1 MKLAVIFV
9 LSFQLLLIGCSGSH
23 QTAIL
28 PTGAEAKQLADAPPG
43 KLTMLKPP
51 TPTLSKGR

>member
-1 MKLAVIFV
+1 MKLATIFS
-9 LSFQLLLIGCSGSH
+9 LSCFLFLVGCSGSN
-23 QTAIL
+23 QTALL

-51 TPTLSKGR
+51 IPTFPGGR